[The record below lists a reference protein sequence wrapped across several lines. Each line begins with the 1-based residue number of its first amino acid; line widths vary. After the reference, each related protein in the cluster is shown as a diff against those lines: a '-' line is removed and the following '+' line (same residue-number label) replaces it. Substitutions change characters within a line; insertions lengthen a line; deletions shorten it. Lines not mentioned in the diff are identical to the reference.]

1 VLPIAAVRNK
11 AIRPCSSSFTAN
23 PGHSSPAQPVGVCSR
38 DSALHMSALRFLK
51 SSLMTPKAH
60 MIGSMALPSKVNC
73 EMQGSAA

>member
-1 VLPIAAVRNK
+1 
-11 AIRPCSSSFTAN
+11 
-23 PGHSSPAQPVGVCSR
+23 VGVCSR